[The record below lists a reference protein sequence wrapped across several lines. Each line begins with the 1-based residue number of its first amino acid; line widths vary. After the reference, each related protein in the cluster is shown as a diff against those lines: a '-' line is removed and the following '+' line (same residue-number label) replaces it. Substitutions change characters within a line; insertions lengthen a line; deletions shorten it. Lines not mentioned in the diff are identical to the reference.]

1 MKLRRRINKF
11 LVNYRIFACLKK
23 IFQSLLFK
31 IQFIVFNAGLE
42 TKKLEKKYYEIQQEK
57 QAGKN

>member
-1 MKLRRRINKF
+1 M
-11 LVNYRIFACLKK
+11 
-23 IFQSLLFK
+23 FK
-31 IQFIVFNAGLE
+31 IQFIVFIAGLE